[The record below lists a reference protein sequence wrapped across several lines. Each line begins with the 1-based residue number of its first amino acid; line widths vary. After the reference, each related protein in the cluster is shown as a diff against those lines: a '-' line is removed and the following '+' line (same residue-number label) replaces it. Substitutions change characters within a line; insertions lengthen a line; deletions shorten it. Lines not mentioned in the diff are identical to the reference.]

1 MLGQP
6 IDGLSVVSVTAAL
19 HAVLFVGDL
28 SQGELTQLA
37 EAISV
42 PLSRR
47 LSGSVAAPDRTH
59 TYRNALERQREYA
72 QLAAGKIADA
82 LE

>member
-1 MLGQP
+1 M
-6 IDGLSVVSVTAAL
+6 
-19 HAVLFVGDL
+19 
-28 SQGELTQLA
+28 
-37 EAISV
+37 

-72 QLAAGKIADA
+72 QLVAGKIADA